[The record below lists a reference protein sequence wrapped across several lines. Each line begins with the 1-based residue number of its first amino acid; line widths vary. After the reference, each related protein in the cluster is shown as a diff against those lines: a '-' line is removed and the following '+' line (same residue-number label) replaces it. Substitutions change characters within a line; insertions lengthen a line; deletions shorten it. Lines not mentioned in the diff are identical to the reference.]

1 MELSQYFTS
10 LVLGTCV
17 THLVWT
23 ASAHISTWLDVRKN
37 GRLQKTSVNA
47 GPVQERG
54 DWYVFFSCAD
64 LIGPDPAKKTTA
76 SVKEIRAQTP
86 QKNPRLQ
93 ARPSA

>member
-1 MELSQYFTS
+1 MELSQYFTA

-17 THLVWT
+17 THLLWT
-23 ASAHISTWLDVRKN
+23 ASAHISHWLDVRRN
-37 GRLQKTSVNA
+37 SRSQKTSVNA
-47 GPVQERG
+47 EPIQERS
-54 DWYVFFSCAD
+54 DWYVFFNCAD

-86 QKNPRLQ
+86 QKNPRPL